1 MRPWPL
7 VLAAAIALGFTFAA
21 PDELHRI
28 GQSAQR
34 LADDVSDAAAQLAGD
49 AVNVTAQLMGDVIP
63 AGCSLDEAP
72 GDSEPPEY
80 DGLSDEA
87 LAPAEQTEPDEKA
100 APSTSPDGNSDDEA
114 PASTGTQAE
123 SGEEGG
129 PSEDSRPNAEL
140 TSAQS
145 EALDLLTQAAGDF
158 SGKVDGLSDK
168 GLTVGDVL
176 VAYDL
181 LLQDAELD
189 YVSGIEYYYLDN
201 ADDED
206 ACTLTGFELYY
217 LIDDD
222 LQATYAQ
229 SVDAAVD
236 EVVAQVRASSAVSD
250 EEVALAAAQALQAR
264 CLGVSGS
271 TSTLFCAYGCLV
283 EGNAVGKGFADAYKL
298 VLDQLGIDCL
308 VLCDTG
314 APEGEGTYW
323 NLVNVDGSW
332 YHVDLYWD
340 SRTKESEQATLLY
353 FLCNDDAMRAGG
365 VSSWDAPAQ
374 VPQGYYDKIAG
385 SDEASR
391 LALAKD
397 LWKKLLDQG
406 TPSLDGIERY
416 RLTYR
421 EVSQAFDMLDPAWY
435 GYVASM
441 GATFLSNTASNDED
455 CVVCSL
461 TAEYRLS
468 PSEIAQNK
476 QLLTDG
482 VAWAC
487 DWVDPQTD
495 TATQVLAV
503 HDWLV
508 RHVAY
513 DQEDMRSSHTAY
525 GLFANAT
532 AVCEGYSQ
540 AFMLAMERLGVPC
553 VIVRSEDMMHQWN
566 MVCIDGT
573 WYHVDVTWD
582 DPTPDQGTHGEVS
595 REHFLRSD
603 DSMRELGYYGWS
615 AEHEAPSDYAL

>member
-7 VLAAAIALGFTFAA
+7 VLAAAIALGFTLAA
-21 PDELHRI
+21 PDELHHI
-28 GQSAQR
+28 GQTAQR
-34 LADDVSDAAAQLAGD
+34 LADDVSDTAAQLVGD
-49 AVNVTAQLMGDVIP
+49 IIP
-63 AGCSLDEAP
+63 AGCSRTEAP
-72 GDSEPPEY
+72 DDSVQPEY

-87 LAPAEQTEPDEKA
+87 SAPADQPASDEGA
-100 APSTSPDGNSDDEA
+100 TSSADSSDSPDDEA
-114 PASTGTQAE
+114 SASTGMQTE
-123 SGEEGG
+123 SGEEGAAATA
-129 PSEDSRPNAEL
+129 SRPNAEL

-158 SGKVDGLSDK
+158 SGKVDDLTDK

-176 VAYDL
+176 TAYDL

-201 ADDED
+201 ADDDD

-222 LQATYAQ
+222 LQATYAR

-323 NLVNVDGSW
+323 NLVKVDGAW

-391 LALAKD
+391 LALAQD

-406 TPSLDGIERY
+406 APSLDGIERY

-455 CVVCSL
+455 CVACSL

-468 PSEIAQNK
+468 PSEIVQNK

-482 VAWAC
+482 AAWAC

-513 DQEDMRSSHTAY
+513 DQDDMRASHTAY

-553 VIVRSEDMMHQWN
+553 VIVRSEDMAHQWN

-595 REHFLRSD
+595 QKHFLRSD

-615 AEHEAPSDYAL
+615 AEHEAPSDYTL

>member
-7 VLAAAIALGFTFAA
+7 VLAAAIALGFTLAA

-28 GQSAQR
+28 GQTAQH

-49 AVNVTAQLMGDVIP
+49 IIP
-63 AGCSLDEAP
+63 AGCSRTETPD
-72 GDSEPPEY
+72 DSEPPVY

-87 LAPAEQTEPDEKA
+87 PAPANQPASEEGA
-100 APSTSPDGNSDDEA
+100 APSADSSDSPVDEA
-114 PASTGTQAE
+114 PASTDMQTE
-123 SGEEGG
+123 SGEEGAAATA
-129 PSEDSRPNAEL
+129 SRPNAEL

-145 EALDLLTQAAGDF
+145 EALDLLTQAAGNF
-158 SGKVDGLSDK
+158 SGKVDGLTDK

-176 VAYDL
+176 AAYDM

-201 ADDED
+201 ADDDD
-206 ACTLTGFELYY
+206 ACTLTGFELCY
-217 LIDDD
+217 LIDED
-222 LQATYAQ
+222 LQASYTQ

-264 CLGVSGS
+264 CLGVSGN

-323 NLVNVDGSW
+323 NLVKVDGAW

-353 FLCNDDAMRAGG
+353 FLCNDDAMHAGG

-391 LALAKD
+391 LALAQD
-397 LWKKLLDQG
+397 LWKKMLDQG
-406 TPSLDGIERY
+406 APSLDGIERY

-482 VAWAC
+482 AAWAC

-508 RHVAY
+508 RHVTY
-513 DQEDMRSSHTAY
+513 DQDDSRASHTAY

-553 VIVRSEDMMHQWN
+553 VIVRSEDMEHQWN

-582 DPTPDQGTHGEVS
+582 DPTPDQGTQGDVS
-595 REHFLRSD
+595 RKHFLRSD
-603 DSMRELGYYGWS
+603 ESMRELGYYGWS

>member
-1 MRPWPL
+1 M
-7 VLAAAIALGFTFAA
+7 
-21 PDELHRI
+21 
-28 GQSAQR
+28 
-34 LADDVSDAAAQLAGD
+34 
-49 AVNVTAQLMGDVIP
+49 
-63 AGCSLDEAP
+63 
-72 GDSEPPEY
+72 
-80 DGLSDEA
+80 
-87 LAPAEQTEPDEKA
+87 
-100 APSTSPDGNSDDEA
+100 
-114 PASTGTQAE
+114 
-123 SGEEGG
+123 
-129 PSEDSRPNAEL
+129 
-140 TSAQS
+140 
-145 EALDLLTQAAGDF
+145 LTQAAGSF
-158 SGKVDGLSDK
+158 SGKVDGLTDK

-176 VAYDL
+176 TAYDL

-201 ADDED
+201 ADDDD

-222 LQATYAQ
+222 LQASYTQ

-236 EVVAQVRASSAVSD
+236 EVVAQVRASSAVND

-323 NLVNVDGSW
+323 NLVKVDGAW

-340 SRTKESEQATLLY
+340 SRTKGSEQATLLY

-374 VPQGYYDKIAG
+374 APQGYYDKIAG
-385 SDEASR
+385 SDDASR
-391 LALAKD
+391 LALAQD

-406 TPSLDGIERY
+406 APSLDGIERY

-441 GATFLSNTASNDED
+441 GATFLSNTASNDDD

-476 QLLTDG
+476 QLLADG
-482 VAWAC
+482 AAWAC

-513 DQEDMRSSHTAY
+513 DQDDSRNSHTAY
-525 GLFANAT
+525 GLFTNAT

-553 VIVRSEDMMHQWN
+553 VIVRSEDMAHQWN

-582 DPTPDQGTHGEVS
+582 DPTPDQGTQGDVS
-595 REHFLRSD
+595 RKHFLRSD
-603 DSMRELGYYGWS
+603 ESMRELGYYGWT

>member
-7 VLAAAIALGFTFAA
+7 VLAAAIALGFTLAA
-21 PDELHRI
+21 PDELHHI
-28 GQSAQR
+28 GQTAQR
-34 LADDVSDAAAQLAGD
+34 LADDVSDAAARLVGDAADTAAQLAGD
-49 AVNVTAQLMGDVIP
+49 IIP
-63 AGCSLDEAP
+63 AGCSPTVAP
-72 GDSEPPEY
+72 DDSEPPAY

-87 LAPAEQTEPDEKA
+87 SAPAEQSAPGEEA
-100 APSTSPDGNSDDEA
+100 APSADSSNSPVDEA
-114 PASTGTQAE
+114 PTSAGMQTE
-123 SGEEGG
+123 SGEEGAAATA
-129 PSEDSRPNAEL
+129 SRPNAEL

-158 SGKVDGLSDK
+158 SGKVDGLTDK
-168 GLTVGDVL
+168 DLTVGDVL
-176 VAYDL
+176 AAYDL

-201 ADDED
+201 ADDDD

-222 LQATYAQ
+222 LQASYAQ

-236 EVVAQVRASSAVSD
+236 EVVAQVRASNAVSD

-323 NLVNVDGSW
+323 NLVKVDGAW

-340 SRTKESEQATLLY
+340 SRTKENEQATLLY

-385 SDEASR
+385 SDDASR
-391 LALAKD
+391 LALAQD

-406 TPSLDGIERY
+406 APSLDGIERY

-482 VAWAC
+482 AAWAC

-513 DQEDMRSSHTAY
+513 DQDDSRASHTAY

-553 VIVRSEDMMHQWN
+553 VIVRSEDMAHQWN

-595 REHFLRSD
+595 QNHFLRSD

-615 AEHEAPSDYAL
+615 AEHEAPSDYTL

>member
-7 VLAAAIALGFTFAA
+7 ILAAAIALGFTLAA
-21 PDELHRI
+21 PDELHHI
-28 GQSAQR
+28 GQTAQR
-34 LADDVSDAAAQLAGD
+34 LADDAVDVVAQLAGD
-49 AVNVTAQLMGDVIP
+49 VVP
-63 AGCSLDEAP
+63 AGCSLDETP
-72 GDSEPPEY
+72 GDSVQPEY

-87 LAPAEQTEPDEKA
+87 PTPTEQA
-100 APSTSPDGNSDDEA
+100 ASGEDATRAADPSDEA
-114 PASTGTQAE
+114 DGKTPAATGTQTEAGEE
-123 SGEEGG
+123 SGT
-129 PSEDSRPNAEL
+129 PTASRPDAEL
-140 TSAQS
+140 TASQS
-145 EALDLLTQAAGDF
+145 EALDVLTQVAGDF
-158 SGKVDGLSDK
+158 SDKVDGLAGE

-176 VAYDL
+176 TAYDL
-181 LLQDAELD
+181 LLQDARLD
-189 YVSGIEYYYLDN
+189 YVNGIEYYYLDN

-206 ACTLTGFELYY
+206 ACTLTGFELHY

-222 LQATYAQ
+222 LQASYTQ

-236 EVVAQVRASSAVSD
+236 EVVAQVRASSAASD
-250 EEVALAAAQALQAR
+250 EEVALAAAEALQAR

-308 VLCDTG
+308 VLHDTG
-314 APEGEGTYW
+314 AGDDAGTYW

-340 SRTKESEQATLLY
+340 SRTKKSEQATLLY

-365 VSSWDAPAQ
+365 ASSWDAPAR
-374 VPQGYYDKIAG
+374 VPQGYYDKVAG
-385 SDEASR
+385 SSEQSR
-391 LALAKD
+391 MALAQD

-406 TPSLDGIERY
+406 APSLDGIERY

-482 VAWAC
+482 AAWAC

-513 DQEDMRSSHTAY
+513 DQDDMRASHTAY

-553 VIVRSEDMMHQWN
+553 VIVRSEDMEHQWN

-595 REHFLRSD
+595 QKHFLRSD

>member
-1 MRPWPL
+1 M
-7 VLAAAIALGFTFAA
+7 
-21 PDELHRI
+21 
-28 GQSAQR
+28 
-34 LADDVSDAAAQLAGD
+34 
-49 AVNVTAQLMGDVIP
+49 
-63 AGCSLDEAP
+63 
-72 GDSEPPEY
+72 
-80 DGLSDEA
+80 
-87 LAPAEQTEPDEKA
+87 
-100 APSTSPDGNSDDEA
+100 
-114 PASTGTQAE
+114 
-123 SGEEGG
+123 
-129 PSEDSRPNAEL
+129 
-140 TSAQS
+140 
-145 EALDLLTQAAGDF
+145 
-158 SGKVDGLSDK
+158 
-168 GLTVGDVL
+168 
-176 VAYDL
+176 
-181 LLQDAELD
+181 
-189 YVSGIEYYYLDN
+189 
-201 ADDED
+201 
-206 ACTLTGFELYY
+206 
-217 LIDDD
+217 
-222 LQATYAQ
+222 
-229 SVDAAVD
+229 
-236 EVVAQVRASSAVSD
+236 
-250 EEVALAAAQALQAR
+250 
-264 CLGVSGS
+264 
-271 TSTLFCAYGCLV
+271 
-283 EGNAVGKGFADAYKL
+283 GKGFADAYKL

-482 VAWAC
+482 AAWAC

>member
-7 VLAAAIALGFTFAA
+7 ILAAAIALGFTLAA
-21 PDELHRI
+21 PDELHHI
-28 GQSAQR
+28 GQTAQR
-34 LADDVSDAAAQLAGD
+34 LADDVSGAAAQLAGD
-49 AVNVTAQLMGDVIP
+49 TVDVVAQLAGDVIP
-63 AGCSLDEAP
+63 AGCSLDETP
-72 GDSEPPEY
+72 GDSVQPEY

-87 LAPAEQTEPDEKA
+87 PTPTEQA
-100 APSTSPDGNSDDEA
+100 ASGEDATRAADPSDEA
-114 PASTGTQAE
+114 DGKTPAATGTQTEAGEE
-123 SGEEGG
+123 SGT
-129 PSEDSRPNAEL
+129 PTASRPDAEL
-140 TSAQS
+140 TASQS
-145 EALDLLTQAAGDF
+145 EALDVLTQVAGDF
-158 SGKVDGLSDK
+158 SDKVDGLAGE

-176 VAYDL
+176 TAYDL
-181 LLQDAELD
+181 LLQDARLD
-189 YVSGIEYYYLDN
+189 YVNGIEYYYLDN

-206 ACTLTGFELYY
+206 ACTLTGFELHY

-222 LQATYAQ
+222 LQASYTQ

-236 EVVAQVRASSAVSD
+236 EVVAQVRASSAASD
-250 EEVALAAAQALQAR
+250 EEVALAAAEALQAR

-298 VLDQLGIDCL
+298 VLDRLGIDCL

-340 SRTKESEQATLLY
+340 SRTKKSEQATLLY

-365 VSSWDAPAQ
+365 ASSWDAPAR
-374 VPQGYYDKIAG
+374 VPQGYYDKVAG
-385 SDEASR
+385 SSEQSR
-391 LALAKD
+391 MALAQD

-406 TPSLDGIERY
+406 APSLDGIERY

-468 PSEIAQNK
+468 PSEIVQNK

-482 VAWAC
+482 AAWAC

-508 RHVAY
+508 RHVVY
-513 DQEDMRSSHTAY
+513 DQDDSRASHTAY

-553 VIVRSEDMMHQWN
+553 VIVRSEDMAHQWN

-582 DPTPDQGTHGEVS
+582 DPTPDQGTQGDVS
-595 REHFLRSD
+595 RKHFLRSD
-603 DSMRELGYYGWS
+603 ESMRELGYYGWS
-615 AEHEAPSDYAL
+615 AEHEAPSDYTL

>member
-1 MRPWPL
+1 M
-7 VLAAAIALGFTFAA
+7 
-21 PDELHRI
+21 
-28 GQSAQR
+28 
-34 LADDVSDAAAQLAGD
+34 
-49 AVNVTAQLMGDVIP
+49 
-63 AGCSLDEAP
+63 
-72 GDSEPPEY
+72 
-80 DGLSDEA
+80 
-87 LAPAEQTEPDEKA
+87 
-100 APSTSPDGNSDDEA
+100 
-114 PASTGTQAE
+114 
-123 SGEEGG
+123 
-129 PSEDSRPNAEL
+129 
-140 TSAQS
+140 
-145 EALDLLTQAAGDF
+145 
-158 SGKVDGLSDK
+158 
-168 GLTVGDVL
+168 
-176 VAYDL
+176 
-181 LLQDAELD
+181 
-189 YVSGIEYYYLDN
+189 
-201 ADDED
+201 
-206 ACTLTGFELYY
+206 
-217 LIDDD
+217 
-222 LQATYAQ
+222 
-229 SVDAAVD
+229 
-236 EVVAQVRASSAVSD
+236 RASSAVSD

-298 VLDQLGIDCL
+298 VLDQLDIDCL

-314 APEGEGTYW
+314 APEGESTYW
-323 NLVNVDGSW
+323 NLVKVDGAW

-391 LALAKD
+391 LALAQD

-406 TPSLDGIERY
+406 APSLDGIERY

-482 VAWAC
+482 AAWAC

-513 DQEDMRSSHTAY
+513 DQDDSRASHTAY

-553 VIVRSEDMMHQWN
+553 VIVRSEDMEHQWN
-566 MVCIDGT
+566 MVRIDGT

-595 REHFLRSD
+595 QKHFLRSD

-615 AEHEAPSDYAL
+615 AEHEAPSDYTL

>member
-7 VLAAAIALGFTFAA
+7 ILAAAIALGFTLAA
-21 PDELHRI
+21 PDELHHI
-28 GQSAQR
+28 GQTAQR
-34 LADDVSDAAAQLAGD
+34 LTDDVSGAAAQLAGD
-49 AVNVTAQLMGDVIP
+49 TVDVVAQLAGDVIP
-63 AGCSLDEAP
+63 AGCSLDETP
-72 GDSEPPEY
+72 GDSVQPEY

-87 LAPAEQTEPDEKA
+87 PTPTEQA
-100 APSTSPDGNSDDEA
+100 ASGEDATRAADPSDEA
-114 PASTGTQAE
+114 DGKTPAATGTQTEAGEE
-123 SGEEGG
+123 SGT
-129 PSEDSRPNAEL
+129 PTASRPDAEL
-140 TSAQS
+140 TASQS
-145 EALDLLTQAAGDF
+145 EALDVLTQVAGDF
-158 SGKVDGLSDK
+158 SDKVDGLAGE

-176 VAYDL
+176 TAYDL
-181 LLQDAELD
+181 LLQDARLD
-189 YVSGIEYYYLDN
+189 YVNGIEYYYLDN

-206 ACTLTGFELYY
+206 ACTLTGFELHY

-222 LQATYAQ
+222 LQASYTQ

-236 EVVAQVRASSAVSD
+236 EVVAQVRASSAASD
-250 EEVALAAAQALQAR
+250 EEVALAAAEALQAR

-323 NLVNVDGSW
+323 NLVKVDGAW

-391 LALAKD
+391 LALAQD
-397 LWKKLLDQG
+397 LWKKMLDQG
-406 TPSLDGIERY
+406 ASSLDGIERY

-482 VAWAC
+482 AAWAC

-495 TATQVLAV
+495 TAAQVLAV

-508 RHVAY
+508 RHVVY
-513 DQEDMRSSHTAY
+513 DQDDSRASHTAY

-553 VIVRSEDMMHQWN
+553 VIVRSEDMAHQWN

-582 DPTPDQGTHGEVS
+582 DPTPDQGTQGDVS
-595 REHFLRSD
+595 RKHFLRSD
-603 DSMRELGYYGWS
+603 ESMRELGYYGWS

>member
-7 VLAAAIALGFTFAA
+7 ILAAAIALGFTLAA
-21 PDELHRI
+21 PDELHHI
-28 GQSAQR
+28 GQTAQR
-34 LADDVSDAAAQLAGD
+34 LTDDVSGAAAQLAGD
-49 AVNVTAQLMGDVIP
+49 TVDVVAQLAGDVIP
-63 AGCSLDEAP
+63 AGCSLDETP
-72 GDSEPPEY
+72 GDSVQPEY

-87 LAPAEQTEPDEKA
+87 PTPTEQA
-100 APSTSPDGNSDDEA
+100 ASGEDATRAADPSDEA
-114 PASTGTQAE
+114 DGKTPAATGTQTEAGEE
-123 SGEEGG
+123 SGT
-129 PSEDSRPNAEL
+129 PTASRPDAEL
-140 TSAQS
+140 TASQS
-145 EALDLLTQAAGDF
+145 EALDVLTQVAGDF
-158 SGKVDGLSDK
+158 SDKVDGLAGE

-176 VAYDL
+176 TAYDL
-181 LLQDAELD
+181 LLQDARLD
-189 YVSGIEYYYLDN
+189 YVNGIEYYYLDN

-206 ACTLTGFELYY
+206 ACTLTGFELHY

-229 SVDAAVD
+229 RVDDAVD
-236 EVVAQVRASSAVSD
+236 EVVAQVQASSAVTE

-298 VLDQLGIDCL
+298 VLDRLGIDCL

-323 NLVNVDGSW
+323 NLVNVDGAW

-374 VPQGYYDKIAG
+374 VPQGYYDKVAG
-385 SDEASR
+385 SSEQSR
-391 LALAKD
+391 MALAQD

-406 TPSLDGIERY
+406 AASLDGIERY

-421 EVSQAFDMLDPAWY
+421 EVTQAFDMLDPAWY

-441 GATFLSNTASNDED
+441 GATLLSNTAPNDDD
-455 CVVCSL
+455 CIVCAL

-468 PSEIAQNK
+468 PSEIAQNQ

-482 VAWAC
+482 AGWAC
-487 DWVDPQTD
+487 DWVDPQAD

-508 RHVAY
+508 RHVSY
-513 DQEDMRSSHTAY
+513 DQDDSRASHTAY

-553 VIVRSEDMMHQWN
+553 VIVRSEDMEHQWN

-582 DPTPDQGTHGEVS
+582 DPTPDQGTQGDVS
-595 REHFLRSD
+595 RKHFLRSD
-603 DSMRELGYYGWS
+603 ESMSELGYYGWT

>member
-7 VLAAAIALGFTFAA
+7 ILAAAIALGFTLAA
-21 PDELHRI
+21 PDELHHI
-28 GQSAQR
+28 GQTAQH

-49 AVNVTAQLMGDVIP
+49 AVDTVAQLAGDIIP
-63 AGCSLDEAP
+63 AGCSRTETPD
-72 GDSEPPEY
+72 DSEPPAY

-87 LAPAEQTEPDEKA
+87 SAPADQPASEEGA
-100 APSTSPDGNSDDEA
+100 APSADSSDSPVDEA
-114 PASTGTQAE
+114 PASTAMRTE
-123 SGEEGG
+123 SDEEGATATA
-129 PSEDSRPNAEL
+129 SKPNAEL

-145 EALDLLTQAAGDF
+145 EALGLLAQAAGDF
-158 SGKVDGLSDK
+158 SGKVDGLTDK

-176 VAYDL
+176 AAYDM

-206 ACTLTGFELYY
+206 ACTLTGFELHY

-222 LQATYAQ
+222 LQASYTQ

-236 EVVAQVRASSAVSD
+236 EVVAQVRASSAASD
-250 EEVALAAAQALQAR
+250 EEVALAAAEALQAR

-308 VLCDTG
+308 VLHDTG
-314 APEGEGTYW
+314 AGDDAGTYW

-340 SRTKESEQATLLY
+340 SRTKKSEQATLLY

-365 VSSWDAPAQ
+365 VSSWDAPAR
-374 VPQGYYDKIAG
+374 VPQGYYDKVAG
-385 SDEASR
+385 SSEQSR
-391 LALAKD
+391 MALAQD

-406 TPSLDGIERY
+406 APSLDGIERY

-468 PSEIAQNK
+468 PSEIVQNK

-482 VAWAC
+482 AAWAC

-513 DQEDMRSSHTAY
+513 DQDDMRASHTAY

-553 VIVRSEDMMHQWN
+553 VIVRSEDMEHQWN

-582 DPTPDQGTHGEVS
+582 DPTPDQGTHGVVS
-595 REHFLRSD
+595 QKHFLRSD

>member
-7 VLAAAIALGFTFAA
+7 ILAAAIALGFTLAA
-21 PDELHRI
+21 PDELHHI
-28 GQSAQR
+28 GQTAQR
-34 LADDVSDAAAQLAGD
+34 LTDDVSGAAAQLAGD
-49 AVNVTAQLMGDVIP
+49 TVDVVAQLAGDVIP
-63 AGCSLDEAP
+63 AGCSLDETP
-72 GDSEPPEY
+72 GDSVQPEY

-87 LAPAEQTEPDEKA
+87 PTPTEQA
-100 APSTSPDGNSDDEA
+100 ASGEDATRAADPSDEA
-114 PASTGTQAE
+114 DGKTPAATGTQTEAGEE
-123 SGEEGG
+123 SGT
-129 PSEDSRPNAEL
+129 PTASRPDAEL
-140 TSAQS
+140 TASQS
-145 EALDLLTQAAGDF
+145 EALDVLTQVAGDF
-158 SGKVDGLSDK
+158 SDKVDGLAGE

-176 VAYDL
+176 TAYDL
-181 LLQDAELD
+181 LLQDARLD
-189 YVSGIEYYYLDN
+189 YVNGIEYYYLDN

-206 ACTLTGFELYY
+206 ACTLTGFELHY

-222 LQATYAQ
+222 LQASYTQ

-236 EVVAQVRASSAVSD
+236 EVVAQVRASSAASD
-250 EEVALAAAQALQAR
+250 EEVALAAAEALQAR

-308 VLCDTG
+308 VLHDTG
-314 APEGEGTYW
+314 AGDDAGTYW

-340 SRTKESEQATLLY
+340 SRTKKSEQATLLY

-365 VSSWDAPAQ
+365 VSSWDAPAR
-374 VPQGYYDKIAG
+374 VPQGYYDKVAG
-385 SDEASR
+385 SSEQSR
-391 LALAKD
+391 MALAQD

-406 TPSLDGIERY
+406 APSLDGIERY

-482 VAWAC
+482 AAWAC

-513 DQEDMRSSHTAY
+513 DQDDSRASHTAY

-553 VIVRSEDMMHQWN
+553 AIVRSEDMAHQWN

-582 DPTPDQGTHGEVS
+582 DPTPDQGTQGDVS
-595 REHFLRSD
+595 RKHFLRSD
-603 DSMRELGYYGWS
+603 ESMRELGYYGWT

>member
-7 VLAAAIALGFTFAA
+7 VLAAAIALGFTLAA

-28 GQSAQR
+28 GQTAQR
-34 LADDVSDAAAQLAGD
+34 LADDVSGAAAQLVGDAVDTAAQLAGD
-49 AVNVTAQLMGDVIP
+49 IIP
-63 AGCSLDEAP
+63 AGCSRTEAP
-72 GDSEPPEY
+72 DDSEPPEY

-87 LAPAEQTEPDEKA
+87 PAPADQPASKEEA
-100 APSTSPDGNSDDEA
+100 APSVDSSDSPVDEA
-114 PASTGTQAE
+114 PASTGMQTE
-123 SGEEGG
+123 SGEEGAAATA
-129 PSEDSRPNAEL
+129 SRPNAEL

-158 SGKVDGLSDK
+158 SGKVDDLADR

-176 VAYDL
+176 VAYDM
-181 LLQDAELD
+181 LLQNAELD

-201 ADDED
+201 ADDND

-217 LIDDD
+217 LIDED
-222 LQATYAQ
+222 LQASYTQ

-323 NLVNVDGSW
+323 NLVKVDGAW

-353 FLCNDDAMRAGG
+353 FLCNDDAMRDGG
-365 VSSWDAPAQ
+365 ASSWDAPAQ

-385 SDEASR
+385 SDDASR
-391 LALAKD
+391 LALAQD

-406 TPSLDGIERY
+406 AASLDGIERY

-482 VAWAC
+482 AAWAC

-513 DQEDMRSSHTAY
+513 DQDDMRASHTAY

-553 VIVRSEDMMHQWN
+553 VIVRSEDMAHQWN

-582 DPTPDQGTHGEVS
+582 DPTPDRGTHGEVS
-595 REHFLRSD
+595 QKHFLRSD

-615 AEHEAPSDYAL
+615 AEHEAPSDYTL

>member
-1 MRPWPL
+1 MHPWPL
-7 VLAAAIALGFTFAA
+7 VLAAAIALGFTLAA
-21 PDELHRI
+21 PDELRSI
-28 GQSAQR
+28 GQTAQR
-34 LADDVSDAAAQLAGD
+34 LADDVSDAAAQLVGDAADTAAQLAGD
-49 AVNVTAQLMGDVIP
+49 IIP
-63 AGCSLDEAP
+63 SGCSRTEAP
-72 GDSEPPEY
+72 DDSEPPAY

-87 LAPAEQTEPDEKA
+87 SAPAEQSAPDEEGA
-100 APSTSPDGNSDDEA
+100 SSAGSSDSPNDEA
-114 PASTGTQAE
+114 PTSADVQTE
-123 SGEEGG
+123 SGEEGTAATAG
-129 PSEDSRPNAEL
+129 RPNAEL

-158 SGKVDGLSDK
+158 SGKVDGLTDK
-168 GLTVGDVL
+168 DLTVGDVL

-201 ADDED
+201 ADDD
-206 ACTLTGFELYY
+206 ACTLTGFELHY

-323 NLVNVDGSW
+323 NLVKVDGAW
-332 YHVDLYWD
+332 YHVNLYWD

-353 FLCNDDAMRAGG
+353 FLCNDDAMHAGG
-365 VSSWDAPAQ
+365 VSSWVAPTQ

-385 SDEASR
+385 SDDASR
-391 LALAKD
+391 LALAQD
-397 LWKKLLDQG
+397 LWKKMLDQG
-406 TPSLDGIERY
+406 AASLDGIERY

-482 VAWAC
+482 AAWAC

-513 DQEDMRSSHTAY
+513 DQDDMRASHTAY

-553 VIVRSEDMMHQWN
+553 VIVRSEDMAHQWN
-566 MVCIDGT
+566 MVCIGGA

-595 REHFLRSD
+595 QKHFLRSD

-615 AEHEAPSDYAL
+615 AEHEAPSDYTL

>member
-7 VLAAAIALGFTFAA
+7 VLAAAIALGFTLAA

-28 GQSAQR
+28 GQTAQR
-34 LADDVSDAAAQLAGD
+34 LADDVSDAAAQLVGD
-49 AVNVTAQLMGDVIP
+49 AADTAAQLAGDVIP
-63 AGCSLDEAP
+63 AGCSLDETP
-72 GDSEPPEY
+72 SDSVQPEY

-87 LAPAEQTEPDEKA
+87 PTPTEQAVSDESATPATDPSDETADKAPT
-100 APSTSPDGNSDDEA
+100 STS
-114 PASTGTQAE
+114 TQTE
-123 SGEEGG
+123 SGEE
-129 PSEDSRPNAEL
+129 SDTYADSKSGAEL

-158 SGKVDGLSDK
+158 SGKVDDLTDK

-201 ADDED
+201 ADDDD
-206 ACTLTGFELYY
+206 ACTLTGFELHY

-229 SVDAAVD
+229 NVDAAVD
-236 EVVAQVRASSAVSD
+236 EVVAQVRDSNANSD

-264 CLGVSGS
+264 CLGASGS

-323 NLVNVDGSW
+323 NLVNVDGAW

-385 SDEASR
+385 SDDASR
-391 LALAKD
+391 LALAQD

-406 TPSLDGIERY
+406 APSLDGIERY

-482 VAWAC
+482 AAWAC

-513 DQEDMRSSHTAY
+513 DQDDMRASHTAY

-553 VIVRSEDMMHQWN
+553 VIVRSEDMEHQWN

-595 REHFLRSD
+595 QKHFLRSD

>member
-1 MRPWPL
+1 MSDTAAQL
-7 VLAAAIALGFTFAA
+7 VGDAADT
-21 PDELHRI
+21 
-28 GQSAQR
+28 
-34 LADDVSDAAAQLAGD
+34 AAQLAGD
-49 AVNVTAQLMGDVIP
+49 IVP
-63 AGCSLDEAP
+63 AGCSRTEAP
-72 GDSEPPEY
+72 DDSEPPAY

-87 LAPAEQTEPDEKA
+87 SAPVDQPASDEEA
-100 APSTSPDGNSDDEA
+100 ASSADSSDSPVDEA
-114 PASTGTQAE
+114 PTSADVQTE
-123 SGEEGG
+123 SGEEGAAATT
-129 PSEDSRPNAEL
+129 SRPNAEL

-145 EALDLLTQAAGDF
+145 EALELLTQAAGDF
-158 SGKVDGLSDK
+158 SGKVDDLTDK

-176 VAYDL
+176 VAYGL

-201 ADDED
+201 ADDDD
-206 ACTLTGFELYY
+206 ACTLTGFELHY
-217 LIDDD
+217 LIADD
-222 LQATYAQ
+222 LQASYTQ

-323 NLVNVDGSW
+323 NLVKVDGAW

-353 FLCNDDAMRAGG
+353 FLCNDDAMRDGG

-385 SDEASR
+385 SDDVSR
-391 LALAKD
+391 LALAQD
-397 LWKKLLDQG
+397 LWKKMLDQG
-406 TPSLDGIERY
+406 AASLDGIERY

-482 VAWAC
+482 AAWAC

-513 DQEDMRSSHTAY
+513 DQDDSRASHTAY

-553 VIVRSEDMMHQWN
+553 VIVRSEDMEHQWN

-595 REHFLRSD
+595 QKHFLRSD

-615 AEHEAPSDYAL
+615 AEHEAPSDYTL